1 MKKMLINVILILIMV
16 FYSTSIYANTI
27 SSYSQVTDLNVTIGS
42 LLPDYGNKFIQYD
55 AHIGNRSTMPYYIDY
70 VKASNSGQLSTN
82 LLNILTSDSTA
93 YFDNNNKNSNLSSS
107 LSGEIPFNF
116 YHVVMSQVWLHF
128 NLPADDFYYVTIS
141 ADLTVNINAEID
153 PAGYGIKLHWGIYV
167 AFQGSF
173 HLHIHLCTPI

>member
-55 AHIGNRSTMPYYIDY
+55 AHIGPRSTMPYYIDY

-82 LLNILTSDSTA
+82 LLNIFVFQIAQHILIT
-93 YFDNNNKNSNLSSS
+93 
-107 LSGEIPFNF
+107 
-116 YHVVMSQVWLHF
+116 
-128 NLPADDFYYVTIS
+128 TIKI
-141 ADLTVNINAEID
+141 L
-153 PAGYGIKLHWGIYV
+153 IY
-167 AFQGSF
+167 
-173 HLHIHLCTPI
+173 LHLCLVKFHSIFIM